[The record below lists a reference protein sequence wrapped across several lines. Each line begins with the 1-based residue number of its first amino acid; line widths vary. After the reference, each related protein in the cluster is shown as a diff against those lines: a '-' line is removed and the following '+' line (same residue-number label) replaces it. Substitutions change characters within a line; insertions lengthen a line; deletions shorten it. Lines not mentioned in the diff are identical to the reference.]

1 VRIPSAYPNRLRR
14 AVIISAVI
22 HIIIFSSF
30 SIIPGAKFPFRE
42 KPIDVTWVELPRG
55 TSEEIGMG
63 IKESKTLPRST
74 IEEQKQLFQP
84 EEQMKQTPL
93 PPTKPPEL
101 AKAPEENKTQVEP
114 RPKMQLDDKN
124 AKVRRADEPPKT
136 DRRTQNALAKID
148 KLLKD
153 RTVVPET
160 AQTNMNSEGFKY
172 GTSNKPLKV
181 PPSDPEYLKYQA
193 TVRYRVMR
201 EWIVPQKYTE
211 EGGGN
216 YNARLEVL
224 INLDGEVT
232 SIRWA
237 SHSGNESFDQSAM
250 RAIKKASPFPKPPD
264 RLAWEAYNEGFLI
277 EFDPR
282 IKVRY

>member
-1 VRIPSAYPNRLRR
+1 
-14 AVIISAVI
+14 
-22 HIIIFSSF
+22 
-30 SIIPGAKFPFRE
+30 
-42 KPIDVTWVELPRG
+42 
-55 TSEEIGMG
+55 
-63 IKESKTLPRST
+63 
-74 IEEQKQLFQP
+74 
-84 EEQMKQTPL
+84 
-93 PPTKPPEL
+93 
-101 AKAPEENKTQVEP
+101 
-114 RPKMQLDDKN
+114 
-124 AKVRRADEPPKT
+124 
-136 DRRTQNALAKID
+136 
-148 KLLKD
+148 
-153 RTVVPET
+153 
-160 AQTNMNSEGFKY
+160 FKY